1 MLIAFYFPFLSIY
14 ICIIFPSFNGLSCQS
29 LQCKTKTARKNGRP
43 SRQSQRCQQGNAI
56 GMQSAQLPWQK
67 GCRLTCLRKT
77 FLPFGR
83 EGAGK
88 GSSRQEGNKSLP
100 EKGKLKQKRHHSL
113 RRWLVQDVGVGTAN
127 RLGRCEA
134 GGVVCWGQAPE
145 HGSCVFSLQGHRQ
158 GLKQLLNALGRRQPD
173 ASSMQRPKFFPSGRS
188 GGAPPTTASFNHKRH
203 ELEALAVAVLL
214 RVLMGSLS
222 PFVVGGSRPTTRSG
236 GGKH

>member
-1 MLIAFYFPFLSIY
+1 
-14 ICIIFPSFNGLSCQS
+14 
-29 LQCKTKTARKNGRP
+29 
-43 SRQSQRCQQGNAI
+43 
-56 GMQSAQLPWQK
+56 MQSAQLPWQK

-100 EKGKLKQKRHHSL
+100 EKGKLKQKRLHSL
-113 RRWLVQDVGVGTAN
+113 GRWLVQDVGVGTARARRSRRR
-127 RLGRCEA
+127 RLL
-134 GGVVCWGQAPE
+134 GQAPE

-203 ELEALAVAVLL
+203 ELEALAVAELL